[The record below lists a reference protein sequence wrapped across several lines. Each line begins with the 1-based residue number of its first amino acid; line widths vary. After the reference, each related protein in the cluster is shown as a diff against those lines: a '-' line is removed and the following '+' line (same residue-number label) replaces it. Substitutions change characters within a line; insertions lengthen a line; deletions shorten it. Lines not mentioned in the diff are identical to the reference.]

1 MSLALTAAMI
11 QARLKNSRTQ
21 ELKNSRTQELKNS
34 RTQELK
40 NSRTQELKK
49 PKNGAMRNSA
59 RDPVPSP
66 LICEICEICGS
77 KFGI

>member
-1 MSLALTAAMI
+1 MIAANEFGLDRCTDS
-11 QARLKNSRTQ
+11 AA
-21 ELKNSRTQELKNS
+21 
-34 RTQELK
+34 TQELK

-49 PKNGAMRNSA
+49 PKKGAMRNSA